1 MAEVISILV
10 CDDHYYERKGF
21 LRTLES
27 VDNVRISGEAKTPHE
42 AIIKIKETKPD
53 VLLFDLFYPGFQE
66 NETISAIMEIREIA
80 PETRILA
87 VTNYFNTRPELV
99 ERARQAGAHL
109 VLSKDVVHDPDSLG
123 ERIRE
128 VLAVPLTPPEVPPLE
143 RLTERE
149 LEILRWVANGYQ
161 DKEIARELNIAE
173 GTVKK
178 HLTDIFQKLG
188 VRNRAQAIAVAYERG
203 LLPRG
208 TVEDRFPKHE

>member
-1 MAEVISILV
+1 MAELISILV

-27 VDNVRISGEAKTPHE
+27 VDNVRIIGEAKTPHE

-66 NETISAIMEIREIA
+66 NDTISAIEEIRKIA
-80 PETRILA
+80 PETHILA

-128 VLAVPLTPPEVPPLE
+128 VLAVPLTPPEWVSLE

-149 LEILRWVANGYQ
+149 VEVLKWVANGYQ
-161 DKEIARELNIAE
+161 DKEIARELGIAE

-188 VRNRAQAIAVAYERG
+188 VRNRAQATAMAYERG

-208 TVEDRFPKHE
+208 TVEDRSAKR